1 MNDEIIHQKNINKI
15 LNELRDKRDQIFY
28 LSPGKKMSAI
38 LDAPHPAAIVHSY
51 PEEDFYFLIHDIGLS
66 DSLELFAL
74 ASNKQWEYVLDMETW
89 AKDRVDVKS
98 TTLWLDL
105 LFTADPD
112 RFIKWFINEK
122 KEFVEFYLYKN
133 LDIKIRE
140 NEQDILDLG
149 DDYFTIN
156 DVFYVKIIDAPLD
169 VHADIEVDDTSLI
182 SMDKIRKT
190 FLMKF
195 LSRLAGNDHVLYQQ
209 VLLESLSLI
218 PAEIEE
224 EAYRLKNFRLA
235 EKGYLPFDEALG
247 IYKPLNPKDLSGNS
261 IKHILISKDKKSSF
275 SSPLYPIKMLN
286 KDNLFTDSL
295 KTIDSD
301 DILQQLQTEF
311 AGLSNKIIAADRK
324 QITCRNDLK
333 NIVEKGCGYISIGL
347 EYLTDQYAGE
357 RKKRTKAFIQTYPL
371 EHIFRIG
378 YGYVLKLKWTADKWM
393 EKNWFAKNGFSLS
406 FWGEERFGLLGGLL
420 LKKPLYY
427 DNYETGVLYREF
439 SSSDDIK
446 HTEKILNEVMEIDYF
461 LSLMNIKPYQYK
473 GFVTFENMMLTL
485 WARHFLSLRQT
496 TEAKVSLTLDE
507 FRQFFE
513 NLWEDESFNKK
524 SPVKISAGMKD
535 AFLKWMSF
543 KTGKDTSFISTKLG
557 QTMEN
562 LFIKIESE
570 LGSVLTQHL
579 DPKYI
584 HLFIIEV

>member
-1 MNDEIIHQKNINKI
+1 MNDEIIRQKNINEI

-28 LSPGKKMSAI
+28 LSPEEKMSAI
-38 LDAPHPAAIVHSY
+38 LDAPHPAAIVHSF

-66 DSLELFAL
+66 DSLELFTL

-89 AKDRVDVKS
+89 AKDRIDVKS

-169 VHADIEVDDTSLI
+169 VHADIEVDDTSVI

-235 EKGYLPFDEALG
+235 EKGYLPFDEAIG
-247 IYKPLNPKDLSGNS
+247 IYKPLNLKDLSGNS
-261 IKHILISKDKKSSF
+261 IKHILISKDKKGDF

-311 AGLSNKIIAADRK
+311 AGLSNKIIAADSK

-333 NIVEKGCGYISIGL
+333 NIVEKGCVYISIGL

-357 RKKRTKAFIQTYPL
+357 RKKRTKALIQTYPL

-393 EKNWFAKNGFSLS
+393 KKNWFAKNGFSLS